1 MLTITRVFWF
11 EAAHRLDGY
20 PGNCRNLH
28 GHSYKVEVEVG
39 PTRTRPSAPPL
50 PSMVMDLADLK
61 KVVQPVIDKLD
72 HSFLNDILLE
82 PTAENLCVFIKD
94 SLLAV
99 NLNVVRVRV
108 WETHSSYA
116 EWRR

>member
-1 MLTITRVFWF
+1 MLTVTRVFWF

-39 PTRTRPSAPPL
+39 PTRLNAPPL
-50 PSMVMDLADLK
+50 PSMVVDLADLK
-61 KVVQPVIDKLD
+61 KVVQLVIDKLD
-72 HSFLNDILLE
+72 HSFLNSILLE
-82 PTAENLCVFIKD
+82 PTVENLCIFIKD
-94 SLLAV
+94 SLALD
-99 NLNVVRVRV
+99 LNVVRVRV

>member
-20 PGNCRNLH
+20 PGNCWNLH

-39 PTRTRPSAPPL
+39 PTRLNASPL

-94 SLLAV
+94 SLALD
-99 NLNVVRVRV
+99 LNVVRVRV